1 MLTPVSV
8 SMLTPVLCPL
18 PPVSTGT
25 LCPLPHLYLVSTL
38 TSVLCPLA
46 HTCTVR
52 AHSHM
57 CCIHSLTAVSRVHW
71 FTPVP
76 SSLMHLC
83 PMSCVCSH
91 TCVMCPLTHLCPL
104 AHTSPFFTCAPV
116 LRVLCLLA
124 HLCDVATRSHLSRVL
139 HSHTCVP
146 CPLTHLSWSGTPGS
160 QSPLHSSGWR
170 QRPEEWSFVA
180 RIILSKAGTWWCG
193 LHCPSSCPPSPAC
206 LGLGASV
213 AAPGPPAGA
222 PPTLG

>member
-1 MLTPVSV
+1 MSTP
-8 SMLTPVLCPL
+8 TP
-18 PPVSTGT
+18 
-25 LCPLPHLYLVSTL
+25 
-38 TSVLCPLA
+38 
-46 HTCTVR
+46 
-52 AHSHM
+52 
-57 CCIHSLTAVSRVHW
+57 VSRVHSHICVVSTRSHMYCPRPLTHVLYPLAHSCVSCPLVHTCPK
-71 FTPVP
+71 FTHAPV
-76 SSLMHLC
+76 SRVLCLLTHLC
-83 PMSCVCSH
+83 DVS
-91 TCVMCPLTHLCPL
+91 THLCPL
-104 AHTSPFFTCAPV
+104 AHTCPFFTCAPV

-160 QSPLHSSGWR
+160 QSPLHSSGRW

-193 LHCPSSCPPSPAC
+193 LYCPSSCPPSPAC